1 MVLTRCLK
9 KKLNEEK
16 IVYNFEF
23 LEDYRLDCVQGADE
37 GTDIP
42 LTDETSVKLESTTL
56 SCIDSEG
63 NESNSLWWLY
73 NEESKR
79 DNSPEGVPHKMKGYF
94 MSHTSTLKGHF
105 SCHPLTL
112 MVS

>member
-9 KKLNEEK
+9 KNLNEEK

-37 GTDIP
+37 STDIP
-42 LTDETSVKLESTTL
+42 MTDEISVKLESTTV
-56 SCIDSEG
+56 SCRDSEG

-79 DNSPEGVPHKMKGYF
+79 DNLPEGAPHKMKGYF
-94 MSHTSTLKGHF
+94 MSRTLTLKGHF